1 MWTVQEA
8 KSKLSKLLD
17 RARKGEAQI
26 IGTRDP
32 CVVMSMAE
40 YERLRGRAGDEPHLG
55 RWLVENLEVSAKSN
69 CLPEERIGRAR
80 SPIGR
85 KRTFGS
91 ERGGMAPR
99 YECALRI
106 DAA

>member
-55 RWLVENLEVSAKSN
+55 RWLVENLRGVGEIE
-69 CLPEERIGRAR
+69 LPSRGEDRASPFADWKEEDFW
-80 SPIGR
+80 
-85 KRTFGS
+85 K
-91 ERGGMAPR
+91 
-99 YECALRI
+99 
-106 DAA
+106 